1 MRARLPLLYICGAL
15 LLIGAVRL
23 VSTKAAHER
32 VAPYRGTATVVGRYH
47 DGLLTVSD
55 PAAMVLR
62 VRGFD
67 GPPGLVRITGE
78 IAWFERAR
86 NPGALDYLAQQ
97 SRRGVGGQIT
107 VRNATVLR
115 RGFSV
120 RTFFH
125 GRIAQGLSAEQ
136 AAIQHALVLGV
147 RDDLGE
153 LRTAFNRAGLGHFLS
168 LSGLHVSV
176 LLVWLRR
183 FLPLAKRVQIPLL
196 IAVLAGF
203 LALSGMSP
211 SVVRAA
217 VMGAAAL
224 LVEFA
229 RLGRPASGATLM
241 LAASMHIAWQPRII
255 GDVGWQL
262 SYLAVFGLIVFL
274 PICTRFGTRIWPVD
288 AGPPAL
294 RAARPWLLESALVS
308 LAAQLPTLPI
318 VAHTFGFVPLFSI
331 VSNVVATPL
340 LLVALPLGFLSLA
353 VAPIGLSSAVNAL
366 NQFPLQALIHVT
378 EWFASWPVVPWGAV
392 GVVGFSAWALAL
404 VVVVL
409 AAHSVL
415 SRFGAQVV
423 ITMLACATFA
433 LAPGRSGVLEA
444 WFLDVGQGD
453 AILLRMGNA
462 NVLVDA
468 GGSVF
473 SDYDVGRAVVLR
485 ALRAL
490 GVFTLDLAVITHPHA
505 DHALGMLSVLA
516 EMPVERLGLP
526 PPDGSPLDEQVR
538 EHARARGVPIETLI
552 RGQVWKLP
560 GAGGYELHVL
570 HPPITGGSNENE
582 SSIVLSVVRN
592 HASELILT
600 GDAGMESEAVIA
612 FPPTRVLKVGHHGSR
627 FSTSAATVAAMQP
640 EVAVVQVG
648 RNTYGHPH
656 PEVVTRLT
664 GAGATVLNTLQHG
677 AVHVRFYQALQV
689 QTKLAE

>member
-120 RTFFH
+120 RTFFY

-229 RLGRPASGATLM
+229 RLGRPASGATLI

-274 PICTRFGTRIWPVD
+274 PICTRFGTRIWPVH

-423 ITMLACATFA
+423 ITVLACATFA

-538 EHARARGVPIETLI
+538 EHARARGVPIEMLI
-552 RGQVWKLP
+552 RGQVWELP

-592 HASELILT
+592 EASELILT

-627 FSTSAATVAAMQP
+627 FSTSAATVAATQP

-689 QTKLAE
+689 QTMLAE